1 MFAALGGNG
10 RFREGGESWET
21 NWIMDFTPEEKRIDS
36 GFRGARDDVGSGVVE
51 LRRYDLR
58 PGARETLIELFE
70 REFVETQ
77 EAVGISVL
85 GTFRDADDPDCFVWL
100 RGFADMTSR
109 LDALRAFYEGPVWA
123 RHKDAANATMIDSD
137 NVLLLR
143 PLDKSSRLAL
153 DSSLRPPRLAF
164 RASAGAAA
172 VTICPLEPATAA
184 SFRSHF
190 RSEIEPALRDARA
203 NVRAKFVTEHS
214 ENNYPQLPVREGE
227 EVFVWLSLFADE
239 RARDEHLGRI
249 DLHALTAGHL
259 AADAVTHRLQPTSRS
274 LLPD

>member
-1 MFAALGGNG
+1 MSGSRDPRNAA
-10 RFREGGESWET
+10 
-21 NWIMDFTPEEKRIDS
+21 
-36 GFRGARDDVGSGVVE
+36 RGCGVVE

-77 EAVGISVL
+77 EAVGIRVL
-85 GTFRDADDPDCFVWL
+85 GTFRDVDDPHCFVWL
-100 RGFADMTSR
+100 RGFLDMPSR

-123 RHKDAANATMIDSD
+123 RHKDAANATMVDSD

-143 PLDKSSRLAL
+143 PLDRSSRLSL
-153 DSSLRPPRLAF
+153 DSSRRPRLPYQA
-164 RASAGAAA
+164 RTGAAA
-172 VTICPLEPATAA
+172 VITCPLQPASSAA
-184 SFRSHF
+184 FRNHF
-190 RSEIEPALRDARA
+190 KSEIEPAIRKAGA

-214 ENNYPQLPVREGE
+214 ENNYPRLPIREGE

-249 DLHALTAGHL
+249 DLQALTAGHL
-259 AADAVTHRLQPTSRS
+259 AAPPETHRLQPTSRS